1 MEEIQ
6 LHPMLIHFPI
16 ALFVGALV
24 MEIVSL
30 LFKRDNLHQTAI
42 HMCVLGV
49 SLLPLVVWTGL
60 EEAEELKIK
69 HPVAVLHKNLALG
82 TAGVSFI
89 SVLFLLFFFK
99 RFTRYFRLVFIVFLI
114 LIVGFVVVT
123 AYNGGRLVYEYGVGV
138 EE

>member
-1 MEEIQ
+1 MEEIHF
-6 LHPMLIHFPI
+6 HPMLVHFPI
-16 ALFVGALV
+16 ALFVGALG
-24 MEIVSL
+24 MEILSV
-30 LFKRDNLHQTAI
+30 LFRREDLHRTAV

-60 EEAEELKIK
+60 EEAEELKIN

-89 SVLFLLFFFK
+89 SILSLLFSFK
-99 RFTRYFRLVFIVFLI
+99 KFVRYFRLIFVVFL
-114 LIVGFVVVT
+114 LLVVGLTAAT